1 MYIMKTKLKN
11 IRLGSYFVSLM
22 NLLFL
27 FIFVGV
33 PIILLFD

>member
-1 MYIMKTKLKN
+1 MHIMKTKLKN
-11 IRLGSYFVSLM
+11 IRVGSYFVSLM